1 MSSVLT
7 RYPGR
12 IMAMSLG
19 LLLFTLTSLTPLLAQ
34 APPSGDT
41 FVSKDYPK
49 ANYGSLF
56 ALSVKQGTTTYIQF
70 NLATVPAGTDL
81 VAGASDGGPGTGC
94 IR

>member
-19 LLLFTLTSLTPLLAQ
+19 LRLFTLTSLTPLLAQ

-56 ALSVKQGTTTYIQF
+56 ALGQ
-70 NLATVPAGTDL
+70 AGHDDL
-81 VAGASDGGPGTGC
+81 HPVQPGHRARGH
-94 IR
+94 